1 MGNANLILLL
11 SSIHLR
17 ACRLTGIGMAVITTA
32 TLMDILTG
40 GEMTTGIILTDRTC
54 TGAGTTAVNI
64 MNGIMA
70 KENIIGKITT
80 GKPLLPNYVPNLRY
94 A

>member
-1 MGNANLILLL
+1 
-11 SSIHLR
+11 
-17 ACRLTGIGMAVITTA
+17 MAVITTA

-40 GEMTTGIILTDRTC
+40 GEMTTGIILTDRTW

-80 GKPLLPNYVPNLRY
+80 GKPLLQPPLLASCLLLRF
-94 A
+94 ARNRSRNDGEEA

>member
-1 MGNANLILLL
+1 
-11 SSIHLR
+11 
-17 ACRLTGIGMAVITTA
+17 MAVITTA

-40 GEMTTGIILTDRTC
+40 GEMITGIILTDRTC

-70 KENIIGKITT
+70 KENIIGKTT
-80 GKPLLPNYVPNLRY
+80 VGNVSSELAPNSVEHIHK
-94 A
+94 